1 MNDPF
6 FHFTLVIF
14 CRSIWTYKNT
24 FMLVFYSSHLKDCF
38 FFCSLEKSPWYVPAK
53 YWNKQH
59 RSKYISPIFIL
70 QLIFAFPQN
79 SYFHIIFTVVV
90 LAQIRKIICWGKR
103 IKGTQMSQFLYLSIQ
118 DCQTW
123 KEIYLEKLNVRTSI
137 RICKTYRINTVN
149 Q

>member
-38 FFCSLEKSPWYVPAK
+38 FCSLEKSPWYVPAK

-59 RSKYISPIFIL
+59 RSKYISPIFTL

-137 RICKTYRINTVN
+137 TICKIYRINTVN

>member
-6 FHFTLVIF
+6 FHFTMVIF

-24 FMLVFYSSHLKDCF
+24 FMLVFYSSHLKDC

-59 RSKYISPIFIL
+59 RSKYISPIFTL

-137 RICKTYRINTVN
+137 TICKIYRINTVN

>member
-1 MNDPF
+1 MIPF
-6 FHFTLVIF
+6 FILHWSYFVVQYEHIRILLCWSFT
-14 CRSIWTYKNT
+14 RHIWET
-24 FMLVFYSSHLKDCF
+24 VF
-38 FFCSLEKSPWYVPAK
+38 FFCSLEKSTWYVPAK

-79 SYFHIIFTVVV
+79 SYFHIIFTIVV

-137 RICKTYRINTVN
+137 RICKIYRINTVN